1 MTDYLVG
8 AHLDEALAAGQEI
21 DVYWPFSD
29 GDVSDWIQAEALW
42 YVLDSPHNSTL
53 TGQQETH
60 AFHPSPPS
68 SHPNGITCPP
78 LLLPLSF

>member
-29 GDVSDWIQAEALW
+29 GDVSDWTQAEALW
-42 YVLDSPHNSTL
+42 YVLDSSDKSTL
-53 TGQQETH
+53 TGLQETYP
-60 AFHPSPPS
+60 FHPSPPS
-68 SHPNGITCPP
+68 PHPNGITRPP
-78 LLLPLSF
+78 LLLPLPF